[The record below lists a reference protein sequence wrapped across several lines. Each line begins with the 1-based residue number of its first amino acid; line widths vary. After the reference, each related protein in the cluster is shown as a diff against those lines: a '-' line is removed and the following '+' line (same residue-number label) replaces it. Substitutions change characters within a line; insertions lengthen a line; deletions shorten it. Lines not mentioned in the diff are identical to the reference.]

1 MELLLLL
8 LCLKVNNWNKN
19 WFCFLIHYVC
29 FVFFYYWYNGF
40 AFAVR
45 FGAASFSDFRFSVF
59 DFRFPIL
66 SSDSEFVSDS
76 IAWLWS
82 ILIKWL
88 LYRLCGYE
96 YKSVLKKRF
105 CVYLCVWAS
114 CLKLIAVAISIYLW
128 LFKFCSKSS
137 TIV

>member
-1 MELLLLL
+1 LLL

-29 FVFFYYWYNGF
+29 FVFSIIDIMVLPLQFDLVLLLFPISG
-40 AFAVR
+40 
-45 FGAASFSDFRFSVF
+45 FRFSVF